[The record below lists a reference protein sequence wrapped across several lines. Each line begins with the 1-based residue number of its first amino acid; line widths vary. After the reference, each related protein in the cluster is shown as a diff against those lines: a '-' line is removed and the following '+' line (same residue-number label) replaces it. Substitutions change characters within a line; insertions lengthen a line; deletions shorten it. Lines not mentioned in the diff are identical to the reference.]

1 MCLSAF
7 VQCMQTHADMHKH
20 AGTDIIFRADVHSLW
35 AAAGTSPSS
44 SCAFAKASFCSSVKN
59 ASAVCRGML
68 IKLHKTFNIH
78 IHTLMTCC
86 THLHSLEVPSEL
98 WRCVANSHSR
108 VAVYIHTY
116 MYIFR
121 HVCMYVCMPVCM
133 YARMYDV
140 SVNVGHAFP
149 NPRCVCME
157 WHCDNAPSQCKH
169 TYHCARVEMHIK
181 YCVQGCVLL
190 HVHIRSAFWSGIMLP
205 QQAAH
210 AQSYVACTF
219 STQPAAGVQ
228 HQTAHAAWKALLF
241 LSSAC

>member
-1 MCLSAF
+1 LKCHQSYGG
-7 VQCMQTHADMHKH
+7 VWQTLTHVLQYIYTNICTYSDMY
-20 AGTDIIFRADVHSLW
+20 
-35 AAAGTSPSS
+35 
-44 SCAFAKASFCSSVKN
+44 
-59 ASAVCRGML
+59 VC
-68 IKLHKTFNIH
+68 T
-78 IHTLMTCC
+78 
-86 THLHSLEVPSEL
+86 
-98 WRCVANSHSR
+98 
-108 VAVYIHTY
+108 
-116 MYIFR
+116 
-121 HVCMYVCMPVCM
+121 YVCMPVCM

-157 WHCDNAPSQCKH
+157 WHCANAPSQCKH

-190 HVHIRSAFWSGIMLP
+190 HVDIRSAFWSGIMLP

-210 AQSYVACTF
+210 AQSYVACTC